1 MLNFENVSFSYQGS
15 ETVRDVS
22 FHIDAGSWTALVG
35 ENGAGKSTVARL
47 CNGLLRPAQGRVTA
61 CGRDT
66 AAAKTSSLARD
77 IGFLFQNPDRQICH
91 TTVRDEIGFA
101 LDNAVPDAEER
112 TRRIEALLQAFAL
125 KADSVPFKLSRG
137 ERQKVAVA
145 SVLARQP
152 KLLILDEPTTGL
164 DGKDIQMVMNAVA
177 ELNKAGT
184 AILMVTHD
192 MELVENYAGQTLRM
206 AEGRML

>member
-1 MLNFENVSFSYQGS
+1 
-15 ETVRDVS
+15 
-22 FHIDAGSWTALVG
+22 
-35 ENGAGKSTVARL
+35 
-47 CNGLLRPAQGRVTA
+47 
-61 CGRDT
+61 
-66 AAAKTSSLARD
+66 
-77 IGFLFQNPDRQICH
+77 
-91 TTVRDEIGFA
+91 VRDEIGFA

-112 TRRIEALLQAFAL
+112 QRRIEALLQAFAL

-164 DGKDIQMVMNAVA
+164 DGKDSKIVMNAVA